1 MKGAGASLVLQAASI
16 TPALR
21 DAEGP
26 LSIGQA
32 AKLLNLSTVQIYN
45 WTRHGL
51 PVTRVHL
58 GRGNDKIR
66 IDAAEL
72 RAWLTEEKPT
82 VTEEKPTVWV
92 PKHEDDLACDPDE
105 YQRRQAAGRAM
116 LERWGA

>member
-1 MKGAGASLVLQAASI
+1 MKGFGAGLVLQAASI

-51 PVTRVHL
+51 PVTRIHL

-72 RAWLTEEKPT
+72 RAWMREEKPT
-82 VTEEKPTVWV
+82 MWV

-116 LERWGA
+116 LERWGL

>member
-1 MKGAGASLVLQAASI
+1 VKGAGAGLVLQAASI

-72 RAWLTEEKPT
+72 RAWLTEA
-82 VTEEKPTVWV
+82 KPTVWV

-105 YQRRQAAGRAM
+105 YQRRQMAGRAM
-116 LERWGA
+116 LERWGL